1 MILFG
6 IKPIERDALVGTD
19 PGCPVRHRMGIDPV
33 ILHVDFCAG
42 NKEGSCLMN
51 GIKSPEI
58 DIAAIHDVDGPG
70 LWRDEIESQ
79 SIAHFT
85 VVNMDKT
92 RYRSTQIKQCVH
104 FYRGLVERKS
114 AHGNSERHK
123 LIVVLSSA

>member
-6 IKPIERDALVGTD
+6 IKPIERNALVGAD

-42 NKEGSCLMN
+42 NKEGACLMN
-51 GIKSPEI
+51 GIKSSEI

-79 SIAHFT
+79 GIAHFT
-85 VVNMDKT
+85 VENMDKT
-92 RYRSTQIKQCVH
+92 RYWSAQIKQCVH
-104 FYRGLVERKS
+104 FDRAFGGTKIGPRKQGK
-114 AHGNSERHK
+114 A
-123 LIVVLSSA
+123 